1 MKIAVASQGQ
11 ELESQVDQ
19 RFGRAPYFVV
29 VDTDTYDFTCV
40 TNEQNLNAPQGAG
53 IQSGQTVAET
63 GAEAVIAGNVGPKA
77 YQTLQAAGVAIY
89 LAPTSTVKE
98 AVEQCVAGK
107 LQKQKEANVPGHW

>member
-19 RFGRAPYFVV
+19 RFGRAPYFIV
-29 VDTDTYDFTCV
+29 VDSETNEFQCV

-63 GAEAVIAGNVGPKA
+63 GAEAVISGNVGPKA
-77 YQTLQAAGVAIY
+77 YQTLSAAEVVIY
-89 LAPTSTVKE
+89 LAPSGTVKE

-107 LQKQKEANVPGHW
+107 LQKQDGANVPGHW